1 MLRTRFFEPELN
13 VNVNVNDFETQ
24 TLVDCSDKRFIFGVL
39 IFAQIVLVLFL
50 LFSNKL
56 HPGLFPWTLSMF
68 GLALGVWAVSTM
80 GRFPNISPCPKSDA
94 TLQTSG
100 PYRLI
105 RHPMYAALLLYCG
118 ALLIGDVNGTRLGL
132 WLALFFVLAVKV
144 YYEEQILHA
153 RFPEYETYS
162 KRTKLIVPFVF

>member
-1 MLRTRFFEPELN
+1 M
-13 VNVNVNDFETQ
+13 NDIETKAP
-24 TLVDCSDKRFIFGVL
+24 DSSDQRFIFGVL
-39 IFAQIVLVLFL
+39 IFAQIVLVFFL

-56 HPGLFPWTLSMF
+56 HPGLFAWTLSSF
-68 GLALGVWAVSTM
+68 GLALGVWAISTM
-80 GRFPNISPCPKSDA
+80 GRFTSISPSLKSDA
-94 TLQTSG
+94 TLLTNG

-144 YYEEQILHA
+144 YYEEQILRA

-162 KRTKLIVPFVF
+162 KRTKRIIPFIF